1 MMYACVGGLEHACSI
16 TRTDSAA
23 SKSKARSEGP
33 TRSAGPERSYRNF
46 AQLRAEEP
54 KNDARGLGR
63 TPEIDKI
70 LNSGKP

>member
-33 TRSAGPERSYRNF
+33 TRPAGPERSGVF
-46 AQLRAEEP
+46 ALRSCAPKRLKMIPAGSEEH
-54 KNDARGLGR
+54 L
-63 TPEIDKI
+63 E
-70 LNSGKP
+70 S